1 MGQCGSV
8 WVIAGQCG
16 LLWRLGCLGRVNPR
30 GHGVSREWSLGDH
43 ACSRA
48 RVLACSRARVLACV
62 YTCVHACVHGKRCVS
77 SHRCFTPLLA
87 PRRLS
92 HLLSHLL
99 NYPLRLARAV
109 TVIPPR
115 RHRCAVALCRAAIV
129 AYHTGAVTVYRSIY
143 FCSLRL
149 GVAATLIILS
159 ARFTTCPMQHGQRIG
174 LAPARPSFLCAPAL
188 FIEVLSGRS
197 AREACPLIGIDM
209 RNRKHTA

>member
-1 MGQCGSV
+1 MEAGQCGSV
-8 WVIAGQCG
+8 WVSVGYCG
-16 LLWRLGCLGRVNPR
+16 SVWVIVAPGMPGACEPAWARREQRVVVGRP
-30 GHGVSREWSLGDH
+30 
-43 ACSRA
+43 

-62 YTCVHACVHGKRCVS
+62 HTCVHACVNGKRCVS

-99 NYPLRLARAV
+99 NYPLWLARAV

-174 LAPARPSFLCAPAL
+174 LAWGASATIFSVRACVILYLLKFCLAEAR
-188 FIEVLSGRS
+188 VR
-197 AREACPLIGIDM
+197 RV
-209 RNRKHTA
+209 H